1 MAVKLKQ
8 QFGRDRPSVM
18 VYDEEEAKRR
28 YLAWQEAVNKEVA
41 VRVDSQV
48 EPPDMTVAE
57 FQLQVVSLSSPDV
70 FWVRYGQRSAERMAI
85 VERVIST
92 CLPNLHRV
100 KSAREL
106 VVGNLVIAPYKEDGE
121 DAACYYRARVESV
134 EGGHATVFFID
145 YGNLDMLPARELL
158 TLPASVLQS
167 HPDLVQCPG
176 LALECRLAQLQ
187 PSSLRSSNGVWDG
200 EAVARFQQLLDEG
213 ANKGRLVGKIFSVVK
228 SDSGL
233 SEFVVALEEVVVR
246 SHVTKDIEV
255 REILLKE
262 HLAEFATESY
272 NSQKNHEERRDF
284 KFHNEHMQKHLN
296 SFAAQQSCV
305 STVKPQN
312 EVAKQQLKVCFPLLI
327 LVSNSIVVVPWSSL
341 PDSISPGDSLWSLFS
356 TGAQAGLPPQ
366 TWRVQDGF
374 S

>member
-1 MAVKLKQ
+1 MYVAVKLRQ
-8 QFGRDRPSVM
+8 QFGRERPYVR
-18 VYDEEEAKRR
+18 VYDEKEAKRK

-48 EPPDMTVAE
+48 EPPDMTVTE

-70 FWVRYGQRSAERMAI
+70 FWVRYGQRAAERMEI

-100 KSAREL
+100 KSVREL
-106 VVGNLVIAPYKEDGE
+106 VVGNLVIAPYKDEGE
-121 DAACYYRARVESV
+121 DACYYYRARVESV
-134 EGGHATVFFID
+134 EGEYITVFFVD
-145 YGNLDMLPARELL
+145 YGNLERLHARELL

-176 LALECRLAQLQ
+176 LALECRLAKLK

-213 ANKGRLVGKIFSVVK
+213 TYKGRLVGKIFSVVK

-233 SEFVVALEEVVVR
+233 SEFVVALEEVAVR

-262 HLAEFATESY
+262 HFAECATESF

-284 KFHNEHMQKHLN
+284 KFYNENMQKHLN

-305 STVKPQN
+305 RSVKPQN
-312 EVAKQQLKVCFPLLI
+312 EAAKQQLKVCLQFL
-327 LVSNSIVVVPWSSL
+327 
-341 PDSISPGDSLWSLFS
+341 
-356 TGAQAGLPPQ
+356 
-366 TWRVQDGF
+366 RV
-374 S
+374 